1 MSGLEGRHRR
11 GPQELELGHL
21 VVSAYSRKSPSAWN
35 EGLGM
40 KEELR
45 R

>member
-21 VVSAYSRKSPSAWN
+21 VVGVVSKVAIGV
-35 EGLGM
+35 E
-40 KEELR
+40 
-45 R
+45 